1 MSQSSSSNKP
11 SRMDASHSNINQKK
25 LAEYRRDQVFR
36 LSSMG
41 YSQPKIASVL
51 NVSQSLISL
60 DIALL
65 RQRAREAIS
74 VYLENKL
81 PLIFNKS

>member
-1 MSQSSSSNKP
+1 MIDMIFSAKNP
-11 SRMDASHSNINQKK
+11 
-25 LAEYRRDQVFR
+25 
-36 LSSMG
+36 
-41 YSQPKIASVL
+41 SVL

-60 DIALL
+60 DISFL

-81 PLIFNKS
+81 PLIFNQSRQVFLT